1 MELIELQRAL
11 AECKLRNAKTLE
23 RQAAEGNDMGC
34 YVTVSVALFIA
45 DLSEALLQVNDG
57 TLDTLDTDA
66 VIFMADEIIARV
78 TLERGLHLP
87 I

>member
-11 AECKLRNAKTLE
+11 AECKLRNAKALE
-23 RQAAEGNDMGC
+23 RQAAEGNDLGC
-34 YVTVSVALFIA
+34 YVTISVALLIA

-57 TLDTLDTDA
+57 RLDILDTDT
-66 VIFMADEIIARV
+66 VIFQANEIIARV
-78 TLERGLHLP
+78 SGERGLELP